1 MATAGVN
8 RMMLWT
14 DLEGRELAQRW
25 RLGRLV
31 RPEGR
36 TAWFEATSMDGE
48 PLMLCITETLNDD
61 EELMERL
68 HAAAEIRHPNVLE
81 VREAVAMRLDDTPV
95 VIAVTEPAE
104 ENLADV
110 LRERVLSAGE
120 GKVVLDALIQALAA
134 IHSRGLVHGRME
146 PVSVLAMGEIIKLR
160 SDCLLAG
167 GAGFAAGAT
176 ENVRGLGR
184 IVTQAVTRRVP
195 GGENDPV
202 LQLLPEPMARE

>member
-1 MATAGVN
+1 MRPLAGGCRAGERRIIVATAGVN

-68 HAAAEIRHPNVLE
+68 HAAGEIGHPTALE
-81 VREAVAMRLDDTPV
+81 VREAA
-95 VIAVTEPAE
+95 A
-104 ENLADV
+104 
-110 LRERVLSAGE
+110 LRR
-120 GKVVLDALIQALAA
+120 D
-134 IHSRGLVHGRME
+134 
-146 PVSVLAMGEIIKLR
+146 
-160 SDCLLAG
+160 
-167 GAGFAAGAT
+167 
-176 ENVRGLGR
+176 
-184 IVTQAVTRRVP
+184 
-195 GGENDPV
+195 
-202 LQLLPEPMARE
+202 